1 MKREIEKFFYGTSSS
16 LSETEAK
23 KNFVNFCKKYGPL
36 TLRIGLF
43 VLITSSA
50 ASAADTP
57 APGSSPV
64 GPAGNQC
71 APSPAPKSPNVL
83 PATKELV
90 GIAAVGL
97 VCVAAVASPVTAMG
111 IAACL
116 LIITAKACNKL

>member
-1 MKREIEKFFYGTSSS
+1 MKREIDKFPYGTASG

-23 KNFVNFCKKYGPL
+23 ENLVNFCKKYGPL

-43 VLITSSA
+43 ILIRSSA

-57 APGSSPV
+57 GSGPV
-64 GPAGNQC
+64 GPTGNEC
-71 APSPAPKSPNVL
+71 APTPAPNSPKVL

-97 VCVAAVASPVTAMG
+97 VCAAAAANPVTAMG

-116 LIITAKACNKL
+116 LTVAAKACNKL